1 MKKRG
6 EILAEN
12 VIFLVLN
19 IIFLTILVLFLLKQA
34 GGAVLIEGSY
44 SKEIAL
50 LVDSAKHGTIINVNL
65 QKAKEVSDENGID
78 FSEIL
83 KIADGYVTIKLS
95 DKGGSSY
102 HYFNDINVSYYP
114 DKNPGYEGFYVLNF
128 NRKRA

>member
-6 EILAEN
+6 ELLAEN

-19 IIFLTILVLFLLKQA
+19 IVFLTILVLFLLKQA
-34 GGAVLIEGSY
+34 GGAVLIESSY

-50 LVDSAKHGTIINVNL
+50 LVDSAKHGTIINVNF

-78 FSEIL
+78 FSEVL
-83 KIADGYVTIKLS
+83 KIEGGYVTVKLS

-114 DKNPGYEGFYVLNF
+114 DNNPGYEGFYILTF
-128 NRKRA
+128 SRKR